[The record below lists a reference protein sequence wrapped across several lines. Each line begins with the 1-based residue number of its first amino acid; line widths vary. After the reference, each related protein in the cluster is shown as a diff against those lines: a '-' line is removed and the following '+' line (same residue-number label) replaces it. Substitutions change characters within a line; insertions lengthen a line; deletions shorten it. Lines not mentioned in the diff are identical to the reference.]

1 MSSNYL
7 PLRMCVDEIEAES
20 LLVADEAADYFTGV
34 NDACVP
40 YENTSLYLKSLH
52 CKSIQDKNR
61 LFEILY
67 MYVCVYVCMYKYI
80 QLFLL
85 LHATLCPIVFSVF
98 E

>member
-1 MSSNYL
+1 
-7 PLRMCVDEIEAES
+7 MCVDEIEAES

-67 MYVCVYVCMYKYI
+67 MYVCVYVCMYSCFFFST
-80 QLFLL
+80 QL
-85 LHATLCPIVFSVF
+85 CVP
-98 E
+98 